1 MRAEPGA
8 PPQDRRALAALVA
21 DNYPIIA
28 PELLRPVIDLHS
40 TSREACG
47 GDTDK
52 FLIMLVVGLR
62 TTEDK
67 RFSTYSRAQ
76 LLSGELPVFPTLGIN
91 VRSIADS
98 IGVPRETVRRKVRQL
113 IDAGWIDRK
122 GNELRYTSLA
132 YQRLSTT
139 RAAIEQLAIRNYVT
153 VSELMRRRL
162 SGEAPAS
169 QAP

>member
-1 MRAEPGA
+1 
-8 PPQDRRALAALVA
+8 
-21 DNYPIIA
+21 
-28 PELLRPVIDLHS
+28 
-40 TSREACG
+40 
-47 GDTDK
+47 
-52 FLIMLVVGLR
+52 MLVVGLR